1 MNQLYN
7 PPAFSLYEA
16 NPRIQGTPTVADVRK
31 EWDWVK
37 TGVDEI
43 LLEQPQ
49 LTYRAEDVY
58 AECISGNA
66 TLFTLGKNFAVTTMY
81 LDKFTDN
88 KIFLMWLTWR
98 KNIQNASVTFM
109 DFFEQVA
116 RDSGCVCIEGMTPID
131 RLGEYYLETGW
142 RLDTRVF
149 RRDLE
154 LQHTGERK

>member
-1 MNQLYN
+1 MRQQYK
-7 PPAFSLYEA
+7 PHAFTLHEA
-16 NPRIQGTPTVADVRK
+16 DPRIQDTPVVADIRK

-37 TGVDEI
+37 TGVDAI

-66 TLFTLGKNFAVTTMY
+66 TLFTLGKNFVVTTIY
-81 LDKFTDN
+81 LDRFTDN
-88 KIFLMWLTWR
+88 KIFLMWLAWGR
-98 KNIQNASVTFM
+98 NIQNGHKLVG
-109 DFFEQVA
+109 FFERVA
-116 RDSGCVCIEGMTPID
+116 RDSGCAYIEIYTPID
-131 RLGEYYLETGW
+131 RLEKHLVDNGW

-154 LQHTGERK
+154 LRYTGEK

>member
-1 MNQLYN
+1 MRQQYK
-7 PPAFSLYEA
+7 PHAFTLHEVD
-16 NPRIQGTPTVADVRK
+16 PRIQDTPVVADIRK

-37 TGVDEI
+37 TGVGEI
-43 LLEQPQ
+43 LLAQPQ

-58 AECISGNA
+58 AECMSGNA
-66 TLFTLGKNFAVTTMY
+66 TLFTLEKNLAVTTMY
-81 LDKFTDN
+81 LDKFTDS
-88 KIFLMWLTWR
+88 KIFLMWLTWG
-98 KNIQNASVTFM
+98 KNIQNASVAFI

-116 RDSGCVCIEGMTPID
+116 RDSGCVYLEGMTPID

-154 LQHTGERK
+154 LQHTGEK

>member
-1 MNQLYN
+1 MRQQYK
-7 PPAFSLYEA
+7 PHAFTLHEVD
-16 NPRIQGTPTVADVRK
+16 PRIQDTPVVADIRK

-37 TGVDEI
+37 TGVGEI
-43 LLEQPQ
+43 LLAQPQ

-58 AECISGNA
+58 AECMSGNA
-66 TLFTLGKNFAVTTMY
+66 TLFTLEKNFAVTTMY
-81 LDKFTDN
+81 LDKFTDS
-88 KIFLMWLTWR
+88 KIFLMWLTWG
-98 KNIQNASVTFM
+98 KNIQNASVAFI

-116 RDSGCVCIEGMTPID
+116 RDSGCVYLEGMTPID

-154 LQHTGERK
+154 LQHTGEK

>member
-1 MNQLYN
+1 MSQQYKPHVFALH
-7 PPAFSLYEA
+7 EA
-16 NPRIQGTPTVADVRK
+16 DPRIQDTPVVADIRK

-37 TGVDEI
+37 TGVGEI

-49 LTYRAEDVY
+49 TYRAEDVY

-66 TLFTLGKNFAVTTMY
+66 TLFTLEKNFAVTTMY
-81 LDKFTDN
+81 LDKFTDS
-88 KIFLMWLTWR
+88 KIFLMWLTWG
-98 KNIQNASVTFM
+98 KNIQNASVNFI

-116 RDSGCVCIEGMTPID
+116 RDSGCVYLEGMTPID

-154 LQHTGERK
+154 LQHTGEK